1 MMIENVISRSLRLM
15 FAGGMALSMH
25 AAYAQETTDGAM
37 QRVEVTG
44 SSIKRIASEASLP
57 VQSFN
62 QKDIKKTGVT
72 TVTDFIQQIPAMQG
86 FSVAA
91 DSVGGGGGGVTTA
104 SIHDIGAA
112 YTLVLL
118 NGRRIAPSN
127 SGTTIDLNSI
137 PLSAIERVEV
147 LTDGASALY
156 GADAIAG
163 VVNFILKKGASPLEI
178 NAKYSRPEE
187 KGGASNSISISK
199 GFGDIDEDGYS
210 IFVSASHDEQKSLKA
225 SQRSFAKSGIINF
238 NDPKNGKALQF
249 INGSSRSAPGNAAVD
264 YNRTDPVT
272 GAVVINPETNKP
284 FVDSVNL
291 NPYALAHGGKCAASN
306 MDFYGN
312 GNCYFD
318 SPSTIEINPESK
330 RDAIFS
336 SGTVKLG
343 KTGFQGFYDLAYTEA
358 RVVASIAPYP
368 ADFSVDVG
376 SPLFN
381 KYLAPNL
388 TPAQLANATGAV
400 ANYRLSEMGNRVYD
414 YGTKATHIVAGIDGN
429 AFGWDI
435 NSAVTY
441 SKNKQTQKYVSGF
454 PLADKF
460 DAQVAAGNIDPFA
473 YPVGSMPDAMRQALL
488 GTGFSGTYNTQTVEM
503 KGIDGRASRPVFSLP
518 GGTAMLGVGADFRN
532 TSYKV
537 KQADVARQA
546 QILFDN
552 AQVDSEYAR
561 DNAGAYAELMMPIS
575 KKLEMT
581 GSLRYDQIGAID
593 DKLTGKTVGKKEN
606 ATTWKISGKYSATKS
621 LMFRAAA
628 GTGFRAASM
637 QEIAGPLEDWG
648 VTGGNYQCPLT
659 AANGMGGHPLASYC
673 SGVGRQQFEAFQGGN
688 PDLKPET
695 SKQWSIGTVF
705 EPIDSLSMSFD
716 LWNVEIRDQ
725 VTAVSEGLIFNDPA
739 KYANLFT
746 TKHISSTGKDVLAI
760 KLLPINIGKV
770 ENRGIDYD
778 FTHKMK
784 LLDGRLTSRLMGTYL
799 LRSRYTTP
807 GTDDQWE
814 TSLNRYGSNDKV
826 SFRNIIRATT
836 SYETAKFTHTLSAS
850 YRNGYT
856 DKEQT
861 VDDCAVIVAGSPG
874 ECYGIQLEVPSYT
887 TFDFQTAYRPMKN
900 VEITGGILNLFDR
913 NPPFT
918 LRNTGSHQVGYNPS
932 YSSAL
937 GRQFYLSGS
946 YKF

>member
-1 MMIENVISRSLRLM
+1 MVENVIARSLRIM
-15 FAGGMALSMH
+15 FAGSLALGMH
-25 AAYAQETTDGAM
+25 AAYAQETTDGSM

-44 SSIKRIASEASLP
+44 SSIKRIASEAALP

-62 QKDIKKTGVT
+62 QKDIKKSGVT

-86 FSVAA
+86 FSVAG

-118 NGRRIAPSN
+118 NGRRIAPAN

-163 VVNFILKKGASPLEI
+163 VVNFILKKGAAPLEI
-178 NAKYSRPEE
+178 NGKYSRPQES
-187 KGGASNSISISK
+187 GGASNSFSISK
-199 GFGDIDEDGYS
+199 GFGDIEDDGYS

-238 NDPKNGKALQF
+238 TDPKTGKALQF
-249 INGSSRSAPGNAAVD
+249 INGSSRSAPGNATVD
-264 YNRTDPVT
+264 YNAIDTVT
-272 GAVVINPETNKP
+272 GKPVNK
-284 FVDSVNL
+284 SVNL

-306 MDFYGN
+306 MDFYGD

-330 RDAIFS
+330 RDALFS
-336 SGTVKLG
+336 SGSMKLG
-343 KTGFQGFYDLAYTEA
+343 KSGFQGFYDLAYTEA
-358 RVVASIAPYP
+358 RVIASIAPYP
-368 ADFSVDVG
+368 ADFSVAVG

-388 TPAQLANATGAV
+388 TPEQLAGATGAV
-400 ANYRLSEMGNRVYD
+400 AKYRLSEMGNRVYD
-414 YGTKATHIVAGIDGN
+414 YGTKATHIVAGVDGN

-441 SKNKQTQKYVSGF
+441 SKNKQTQTYVSGF

-460 DAQVAAGNIDPFA
+460 NAQVDAGNIDPFA
-473 YPVGSMPDAMRQALL
+473 YPVGAMPDAMRQALL
-488 GTGFSGTYNTQTVEM
+488 GTGFSGTYSTQTVEM

-518 GGTAMLGVGADFRN
+518 GGTAMLGVGADYRN

-537 KQADVARQA
+537 QQADVAKQA
-546 QILFDN
+546 DILFDN
-552 AQVDSEYAR
+552 AKVDSDYAR
-561 DNAGAYAELMMPIS
+561 DNAGAYAELMLPIS

-593 DKLTGKTVGKKEN
+593 DKLTGKTVGQKEN

-648 VTGGNYQCPLT
+648 VTGGSYQCPLT
-659 AANGMGGHPLASYC
+659 AANGMGNHPLASYC

-688 PDLKPET
+688 PDLKPEK

-725 VTAVSEGLIFNDPA
+725 VTSVSEGLIFADPA

-746 TKHISSTGKDVLAI
+746 TKHIGSTGKDVLAV
-760 KLLPINIGKV
+760 KLLPINIGRV

-784 LLDGRLTSRLMGTYL
+784 LFDGRLTSRLAGTYL

-814 TSLNRYGSNDKV
+814 TSLNRYGSNDQV
-826 SFRNIIRATT
+826 SFRNIVRASTSFETT
-836 SYETAKFTHTLSAS
+836 KFTHTLTAS
-850 YRNGYT
+850 YRNGYA
-856 DKEQT
+856 DKEQSE
-861 VDDCAVIVAGSPG
+861 DNCAVIVAGSPG
-874 ECYGIQLEVPSYT
+874 ECYGVQLQVPSYT
-887 TFDFQTAYRPMKN
+887 TFDFQTAYRPMSN
-900 VEITGGILNLFDR
+900 VEISAGILNLFDR

-918 LRNTGSHQVGYNPS
+918 LRNTGSHQIGYNPS

>member
-1 MMIENVISRSLRLM
+1 MIENVISRSLRLM
-15 FAGGMALSMH
+15 FAGGMALGMH
-25 AAYAQETTDGAM
+25 AAYAQETTDGTM

-187 KGGASNSISISK
+187 SGGASNSISISK

-238 NDPKNGKALQF
+238 NDPKTGKALQF
-249 INGSSRSAPGNAAVD
+249 INGSSRSAPGNASVD
-264 YNRTDPVT
+264 YNRTDPLT
-272 GAVVINPETNKP
+272 GAVVINPKTNKP
-284 FVDSVNL
+284 FVDTVNL

-306 MDFYGN
+306 MDFYGD

-336 SGTVKLG
+336 SGTLKLG

-400 ANYRLSEMGNRVYD
+400 AKYRLSEMGNRVYD
-414 YGTKATHIVAGIDGN
+414 YGTKATHIVAGVDGN

-441 SKNKQTQKYVSGF
+441 SKNKQTQQYVSGF
-454 PLADKF
+454 PLSDKF

-473 YPVGSMPDAMRQALL
+473 YPVGTMPDAMRQALM

-518 GGTAMLGVGADFRN
+518 GGTAMLGVGADYRN

-537 KQADVARQA
+537 QQADVAKQA

-561 DNAGAYAELMMPIS
+561 DNAGAYAELMLPIS

-606 ATTWKISGKYSATKS
+606 ATTWKIRVFGLLGGY
-621 LMFRAAA
+621 
-628 GTGFRAASM
+628 
-637 QEIAGPLEDWG
+637 G
-648 VTGGNYQCPLT
+648 V
-659 AANGMGGHPLASYC
+659 
-673 SGVGRQQFEAFQGGN
+673 V
-688 PDLKPET
+688 
-695 SKQWSIGTVF
+695 
-705 EPIDSLSMSFD
+705 
-716 LWNVEIRDQ
+716 
-725 VTAVSEGLIFNDPA
+725 
-739 KYANLFT
+739 
-746 TKHISSTGKDVLAI
+746 
-760 KLLPINIGKV
+760 
-770 ENRGIDYD
+770 
-778 FTHKMK
+778 
-784 LLDGRLTSRLMGTYL
+784 
-799 LRSRYTTP
+799 
-807 GTDDQWE
+807 
-814 TSLNRYGSNDKV
+814 
-826 SFRNIIRATT
+826 
-836 SYETAKFTHTLSAS
+836 
-850 YRNGYT
+850 
-856 DKEQT
+856 
-861 VDDCAVIVAGSPG
+861 
-874 ECYGIQLEVPSYT
+874 
-887 TFDFQTAYRPMKN
+887 
-900 VEITGGILNLFDR
+900 
-913 NPPFT
+913 
-918 LRNTGSHQVGYNPS
+918 
-932 YSSAL
+932 
-937 GRQFYLSGS
+937 
-946 YKF
+946 

>member
-1 MMIENVISRSLRLM
+1 MIENVISRSLRLM

-537 KQADVARQA
+537 QQANVAKQA

>member
-1 MMIENVISRSLRLM
+1 
-15 FAGGMALSMH
+15 
-25 AAYAQETTDGAM
+25 M

-249 INGSSRSAPGNAAVD
+249 INGSSRSAPGNATVD

-284 FVDSVNL
+284 FVDNVNL

-306 MDFYGN
+306 MDFYGD

-400 ANYRLSEMGNRVYD
+400 AKYRLSEMGNRVYD

-441 SKNKQTQKYVSGF
+441 SKNKQTQEYVSGF

-537 KQADVARQA
+537 QQANVAKQA

-659 AANGMGGHPLASYC
+659 AATGMGGHPLASYC

>member
-1 MMIENVISRSLRLM
+1 MMIEKALSRSLRVM
-15 FAGGMALSMH
+15 FAGGLAISSI
-25 AAYAQETTDGAM
+25 AAFAQEAAQEAPM
-37 QRVEVTG
+37 QRVEITG
-44 SSIKRIASEASLP
+44 SSIKRIAAESSLP
-57 VQSFN
+57 VQSFS
-62 QKDIKKTGVT
+62 QKDIKKSGVS
-72 TVTDFIQQIPAMQG
+72 TVTDFIQQLPAMQG

-118 NGRRIAPSN
+118 NGRRIAPAN

-163 VVNFILKKGASPLEI
+163 VVNFILKKGATDWEF
-178 NAKYSRPEE
+178 NAKYSRPEAS
-187 KGGASNSISISK
+187 GGASNAVSLSK

-210 IFVSASHDEQKSLKA
+210 VFFSVSHDEQKQLKA
-225 SQRSFAKSGIINF
+225 SQRDFAKTGIVNF
-238 NDPKNGKALQF
+238 TDPATGKQLQF
-249 INGSSRSAPGNAAVD
+249 INGSSRSLPANAGVS
-264 YNRTDPVT
+264 YNSYEIDPKT
-272 GAVVINPETNKP
+272 GKP
-284 FVDSVNL
+284 VKKTVNL
-291 NPYALAHGGKCAASN
+291 NPYALAHGGKCASVNA
-306 MDFYGN
+306 DFYGD

-318 SPSTIEINPESK
+318 SPSTIEINPKSE
-330 RDAIFS
+330 RNALFS
-336 SGTVKLG
+336 SGSLKLG
-343 KTGFQGFYDLAYTEA
+343 DSGFRGFYDLAYTEA
-358 RVVASIAPYP
+358 KIVASIAPYP
-368 ADFSVDVG
+368 ADFSIAKG
-376 SPLFN
+376 SALYN
-381 KYLAPNL
+381 KYIKPNL
-388 TPAQLANATGAV
+388 TTEQDEGATSIV
-400 ANYRLSEMGNRVYD
+400 AKYRLYEMGNRVFD
-414 YGTKATHIVAGIDGN
+414 YGTKATHLVAGVDG
-429 AFGWDI
+429 AIAGWDV
-435 NSAVTY
+435 NSALTY

-460 DAQVAAGNIDPFA
+460 QAAIDAGSIDPFA
-473 YPVGSMPDAMRQALL
+473 YGLGEMPQSMRDTLL

-503 KGIDGRASRPVFSLP
+503 KGVDARASREAFKLP
-518 GGTAMLGVGADFRN
+518 GGTAQIGVGADFRN

-537 KQADVARQA
+537 NQADVAKNA
-546 QILFDN
+546 AILFDN
-552 AQVDSEYAR
+552 PQVDSGYER
-561 DNAGAYAELMMPIS
+561 DNFGAYAELVMPVT
-575 KKLEMT
+575 KALEIT
-581 GSLRYDQIGAID
+581 GSARYDQIGAID
-593 DKLTGKTVGKKEN
+593 NNLTGKEVGNKEN
-606 ATTWKISGKYSATKS
+606 AATWKLSAKYTAAKN
-621 LMFRAAA
+621 LLFRAAA

-659 AANGMGGHPLASYC
+659 GTSHPLASYC
-673 SGVGRQQFEAFQGGN
+673 NGVVRQQFEAFQGGN
-688 PDLKPET
+688 PDLKPEK

-705 EPIDSLSMSFD
+705 EPSNSLSMAFD

-725 VTAVSEGLIFNDPA
+725 VTAVSEGLIFKDPA
-739 KYANLFT
+739 KYASLFT
-746 TKHISSTGKDVLAI
+746 TKHIGSTGADVLAI

-778 FTHKMK
+778 FTHKTK
-784 LLDGRLTSRLMGTYL
+784 LYDGKLTSRLAGTYL
-799 LRSRYTTP
+799 MRSRYTTP

-826 SFRNIIRATT
+826 SFRHVVRAST
-836 SYETAKFTHTLSAS
+836 SWEKAQWTHTLSAS

-861 VDDCAVIVAGSPG
+861 ADDCAVIVAGQPG
-874 ECYGIQLEVPSYT
+874 ECYGIPLQVPSYT
-887 TFDFQTAYRPMKN
+887 TFDLQTAYRLQKN
-900 VEITGGILNLFDR
+900 LELTGGIINMFDR

-937 GRQFYLSGS
+937 GRQFYLSAS

>member
-1 MMIENVISRSLRLM
+1 
-15 FAGGMALSMH
+15 
-25 AAYAQETTDGAM
+25 
-37 QRVEVTG
+37 
-44 SSIKRIASEASLP
+44 
-57 VQSFN
+57 
-62 QKDIKKTGVT
+62 
-72 TVTDFIQQIPAMQG
+72 MQG

-118 NGRRIAPSN
+118 NGRRLAPSN

-137 PLSAIERVEV
+137 PLAAIERVEV

-163 VVNFILKKGASPLEI
+163 VVNFILKKGTSPLEI

-238 NDPKNGKALQF
+238 NDPKTGKALQF
-249 INGSSRSAPGNAAVD
+249 INGSSRSAPANASVN
-264 YNRTDPVT
+264 YNRTDAN
-272 GAVVINPETNKP
+272 GNVVINPETNKP

-291 NPYALAHGGKCAASN
+291 ANPYALAHGGKCAPGN
-306 MDFYGN
+306 MDFYGD

-330 RDAIFS
+330 RDSLFS

-343 KTGFQGFYDLAYTEA
+343 KTDWQGFYDFAYTEA
-358 RVVASIAPYP
+358 RIKASIAPYP
-368 ADFSVDVG
+368 ADFSISPT
-376 SPLFN
+376 SPLFS
-381 KYLAPNL
+381 KYLASQL
-388 TPAQLANATGAV
+388 TPTQLANAVSGV
-400 ANYRLSEMGNRVYD
+400 AKYRLSEMGNRVYD
-414 YGTKATHIVAGIDGN
+414 YGTKATHLVGGVEGS
-429 AFGWDI
+429 AFGWDV
-435 NSAVTY
+435 NTAVTY
-441 SKNKQTQKYVSGF
+441 SKNKQTQDYVSGF

-460 DAQVAAGNIDPFA
+460 DAQIAAGNIDPFA
-473 YPVGSMPDAMRQALL
+473 YPVGTMPDAMRQALM

-518 GGTAMLGVGADFRN
+518 GGTAMLGVGADYRN

-537 KQADVARQA
+537 QQADVAKQA

-561 DNAGAYAELMMPIS
+561 DNAGAYAELMLPIS
-575 KKLEMT
+575 KKLEVT
-581 GSLRYDQIGAID
+581 GSLRYDQISAID

-606 ATTWKISGKYSATKS
+606 ATTWKISGKYSATKN

-659 AANGMGGHPLASYC
+659 AANGMGGHPLAGYC

-688 PDLKPET
+688 PELKPET

-716 LWNVEIRDQ
+716 LWNVQINDQ
-725 VTAVSEGLIFNDPA
+725 VTAVSEGLIFNNPA

-746 TKHISSTGKDVLAI
+746 TKHITSTGLDVLAV

-807 GTDDQWE
+807 GTNDQWE

-826 SFRNIIRATT
+826 SFRNIIRATST
-836 SYETAKFTHTLSAS
+836 YETAKFTHTLSAS

-861 VDDCAVIVAGSPG
+861 ADDCAVIVAGSPG

-887 TFDFQTAYRPMKN
+887 TFDFQTAYRPLKN

>member
-25 AAYAQETTDGAM
+25 AAYAQETTDGTM

-62 QKDIKKTGVT
+62 QKDIKKTGVS

-187 KGGASNSISISK
+187 SGGASNSFSISK
-199 GFGDIDEDGYS
+199 GFGDIDDDGYS

-238 NDPKNGKALQF
+238 TDPKNGQKLQF
-249 INGSSRSAPGNAAVD
+249 INGSSRSAPANATVD
-264 YNRTDPVT
+264 YNAIDPAT
-272 GAVVINPETNKP
+272 GKTVSK
-284 FVDSVNL
+284 SVNL
-291 NPYALAHGGKCAASN
+291 NPYALANGGKCAASN
-306 MDFYGN
+306 MDFYGD

-330 RDAIFS
+330 RDSLFS
-336 SGTVKLG
+336 SGSVKLG
-343 KTGFQGFYDLAYTEA
+343 NTGFQGFYDLAYTEA
-358 RVVASIAPYP
+358 RIIASIAPYP
-368 ADFSVDVG
+368 ADFSVPVG

-381 KYLAPNL
+381 KYLAPGL
-388 TPAQLANATGAV
+388 TPEQLANATGAI
-400 ANYRLSEMGNRVYD
+400 AKYRLSEMGNRVYD

-441 SKNKQTQKYVSGF
+441 SKNKQTQDYVSGF
-454 PLADKF
+454 PLSDKF

-473 YPVGSMPDAMRQALL
+473 YPVGSMPDSMRQALL

-518 GGTAMLGVGADFRN
+518 GGTAMLGIGADYRN

-537 KQADVARQA
+537 QQADVAKQA

-552 AQVDSEYAR
+552 QQVDSEYAR
-561 DNAGAYAELMMPIS
+561 DNAGAYAELMLPIS

-606 ATTWKISGKYSATKS
+606 ATTWKVSGKYSAAKN

-826 SFRNIIRATT
+826 SFRNIIRASTT
-836 SYETAKFTHTLSAS
+836 YETAKFTHTLSAS

-861 VDDCAVIVAGSPG
+861 ADDCAVIVVGSPG

-887 TFDFQTAYRPMKN
+887 TFDFQTAYRPLKN

>member
-1 MMIENVISRSLRLM
+1 
-15 FAGGMALSMH
+15 
-25 AAYAQETTDGAM
+25 M

-238 NDPKNGKALQF
+238 NDPKTGKALQF
-249 INGSSRSAPGNAAVD
+249 INGSSRSAPGNATVD
-264 YNRTDPVT
+264 YKRTDAN
-272 GAVVINPETNKP
+272 GNVVINPETNKP
-284 FVDSVNL
+284 FIDNVNL

-306 MDFYGN
+306 MDFYGD

-400 ANYRLSEMGNRVYD
+400 AKYRLSEMGNRVYD

-518 GGTAMLGVGADFRN
+518 GGTAMLGVGADYRN

-552 AQVDSEYAR
+552 VQVDSEYAR

-581 GSLRYDQIGAID
+581 GSLRYDQIGSID

-606 ATTWKISGKYSATKS
+606 ATTWKVSGKYSATKS

-659 AANGMGGHPLASYC
+659 AANGMGGHPLAGYC

-861 VDDCAVIVAGSPG
+861 ADDCAVIVAGSPG

-887 TFDFQTAYRPMKN
+887 TFDFQTAYRPLKN

>member
-1 MMIENVISRSLRLM
+1 MIENVISRSLRLM

-25 AAYAQETTDGAM
+25 AAYAQETTDSTM

-62 QKDIKKTGVT
+62 QKDIKKTGVS

-187 KGGASNSISISK
+187 SGGASNSFSISK
-199 GFGDIDEDGYS
+199 GFGDIDDDGYS

-238 NDPKNGKALQF
+238 TDPKNGQKLQF
-249 INGSSRSAPGNAAVD
+249 INGSSRSAPANATVD
-264 YNRTDPVT
+264 YNAIDPAT
-272 GAVVINPETNKP
+272 GKTVSK
-284 FVDSVNL
+284 SVNL
-291 NPYALAHGGKCAASN
+291 NPYALANGGKCAASN
-306 MDFYGN
+306 MDFYGD

-330 RDAIFS
+330 RDSLFS
-336 SGTVKLG
+336 SGSVKLG
-343 KTGFQGFYDLAYTEA
+343 NTGFQGFYDLAYTEA
-358 RVVASIAPYP
+358 RIIASIAPYP
-368 ADFSVDVG
+368 ADFSVPVG

-381 KYLAPNL
+381 KYLAPGL
-388 TPAQLANATGAV
+388 TPEQLANATGAI
-400 ANYRLSEMGNRVYD
+400 AKYRLSEMGNRVYD

-441 SKNKQTQKYVSGF
+441 SKNKQTQDYVSGF
-454 PLADKF
+454 PLSDKF

-473 YPVGSMPDAMRQALL
+473 YPVGSMPDSMRQALL

-518 GGTAMLGVGADFRN
+518 GGTAMLGIGADYRN

-537 KQADVARQA
+537 QQADVAKQA

-552 AQVDSEYAR
+552 QQVDSEYAR
-561 DNAGAYAELMMPIS
+561 DNAGAYAELMLPIS

-606 ATTWKISGKYSATKS
+606 ATTWKVSGKYSAAKN

-826 SFRNIIRATT
+826 SFRNIIRASTT
-836 SYETAKFTHTLSAS
+836 YETAKFTHTLSAS

-861 VDDCAVIVAGSPG
+861 ADDCAVIVAGSPG

-887 TFDFQTAYRPMKN
+887 TFDFQTAYRPLKN

>member
-25 AAYAQETTDGAM
+25 AAYAQETTDSTM

-62 QKDIKKTGVT
+62 QKDIKKTGVS

-187 KGGASNSISISK
+187 SGGASNSFSISK
-199 GFGDIDEDGYS
+199 GFGDIDDDGYS

-238 NDPKNGKALQF
+238 TDPKNGQKLQF
-249 INGSSRSAPGNAAVD
+249 INGSSRSAPANATVD
-264 YNRTDPVT
+264 YNAIDPAT
-272 GAVVINPETNKP
+272 GKTVSK
-284 FVDSVNL
+284 SVNL
-291 NPYALAHGGKCAASN
+291 NPYALANGGKCAASN
-306 MDFYGN
+306 MDFYGD

-330 RDAIFS
+330 RDSLFS
-336 SGTVKLG
+336 SGSVKLG
-343 KTGFQGFYDLAYTEA
+343 NTGFQGFYDLAYTEA
-358 RVVASIAPYP
+358 RIIASIAPYP
-368 ADFSVDVG
+368 ADFSVPVG

-381 KYLAPNL
+381 KYLAPGL
-388 TPAQLANATGAV
+388 TPEQLANATGAI
-400 ANYRLSEMGNRVYD
+400 AKYRLSEMGNRVYD

-441 SKNKQTQKYVSGF
+441 SKNKQTQDYVSGF
-454 PLADKF
+454 PLSDKF

-473 YPVGSMPDAMRQALL
+473 YPVGSMPDSMRQALL

-518 GGTAMLGVGADFRN
+518 GGTAMLGIGADYRN

-537 KQADVARQA
+537 QQADVAKQA

-552 AQVDSEYAR
+552 QQVDSEYAR
-561 DNAGAYAELMMPIS
+561 DNAGAYAELMLPIS

-606 ATTWKISGKYSATKS
+606 ATTWKVSGKYSAAKN

-826 SFRNIIRATT
+826 SFRNIIRASTT
-836 SYETAKFTHTLSAS
+836 YETAKFTHTLSAS

-861 VDDCAVIVAGSPG
+861 ADDCAVIVAGSPG

-887 TFDFQTAYRPMKN
+887 TFDFQTAYRPLKN

>member
-1 MMIENVISRSLRLM
+1 MVESVIARSLRLM
-15 FAGGMALSMH
+15 FAGSLALGMH
-25 AAYAQETTDGAM
+25 AAYAQETTDAPM

-62 QKDIKKTGVT
+62 QKDIKKSGVS

-104 SIHDIGAA
+104 SIHDIGSA

-118 NGRRIAPSN
+118 NGRRIAPAN

-137 PLSAIERVEV
+137 PLAAIERVEV

-163 VVNFILKKGASPLEI
+163 VINFILKKGASPLEI

-187 KGGASNSISISK
+187 KGGASNSFSISK
-199 GFGDIDEDGYS
+199 GFGDIDDDGYS

-225 SQRSFAKSGIINF
+225 SQRSFARSGIIDF
-238 NDPKNGKALQF
+238 KDPKTGQALQF
-249 INGSSRSAPGNAAVD
+249 INGSSRSAPANASLTYKDGYDAS
-264 YNRTDPVT
+264 
-272 GAVVINPETNKP
+272 GAPSK
-284 FVDSVNL
+284 L
-291 NPYALAHGGKCAASN
+291 NPYALANGGKCAPSN
-306 MDFYGN
+306 KDFYGD

-318 SPSTIEINPESK
+318 SPSTIEINPESE
-330 RDAIFS
+330 RNSLFS
-336 SGTVKLG
+336 SGSVKLG
-343 KTGFQGFYDLAYTEA
+343 KTGWQGFYDLAYTEA
-358 RVVASIAPYP
+358 KIVSSIAPYP
-368 ADFSVDVG
+368 ADFTIAKG
-376 SPLFN
+376 SALYN
-381 KYLAPNL
+381 KYISPYL
-388 TPAQLANATGAV
+388 TADQNANVDSVAAT
-400 ANYRLSEMGNRVYD
+400 YRLSEMGNRVYD
-414 YGTKATHIVAGIDGN
+414 YGTKATHIVGGVEGN

-435 NSAVTY
+435 NSAFTY

-454 PLADKF
+454 PLADRF
-460 DAQVAAGNIDPFA
+460 NAQIDAGNIDPFA
-473 YPVGSMPDAMRQALL
+473 YPVGTMPDAMRQALL

-503 KGIDGRASRPVFSLP
+503 KGVDARASRDVFKLP
-518 GGTAMLGVGADFRN
+518 GGTAMLGVGADYRN
-532 TSYKV
+532 TSYKMR
-537 KQADVARQA
+537 QADVAKEA

-552 AQVDSEYAR
+552 QQVDSEYSR
-561 DNAGAYAELMMPIS
+561 DNAGAYAELMMPVT
-575 KKLEMT
+575 KKLELT
-581 GSLRYDQIGAID
+581 GSVRYDQISAVD
-593 DKLTGKTVGKKEN
+593 NKLTGAKVGKTED
-606 ATTWKISGKYSATKS
+606 AATWKISGKFAATDS
-621 LMFRAAA
+621 VMFRAAA
-628 GTGFRAASM
+628 GTGFRAATMS
-637 QEIAGPLEDWG
+637 EIAGPLEDWG
-648 VTGGNYQCPLT
+648 VTGGSYQCPLT
-659 AANGMGGHPLASYC
+659 AANGLGGHPLAGYC
-673 SGVGRQQFEAFQGGN
+673 NNVGRQQFEAFQGGN
-688 PDLKPET
+688 PDLKPEK
-695 SKQWSIGTVF
+695 SKQWSIGTVLQ
-705 EPIDSLSMSFD
+705 PLDSLTMSFD
-716 LWNVEIRDQ
+716 LWNVQIRDQ
-725 VTAVSEGLIFNDPA
+725 VTAVSEGLIFADPA
-739 KYANLFT
+739 KYASLFT
-746 TKHISSTGKDVLAI
+746 TKHISSTGRDVLAI

-784 LLDGRLTSRLMGTYL
+784 LLDGRLTSRLSGTYL

-814 TSLNRYGSNDKV
+814 TSLNRYGSNDAV
-826 SFRNIIRATT
+826 SFRNIIKAST
-836 SYETAKFTHTLSAS
+836 SFETAKFTHTLSAN

-856 DKEQT
+856 DVNQSE
-861 VDDCAVIVAGSPG
+861 DNCAVIIAGQPG
-874 ECYGIQLEVPSYT
+874 ACYGIQLEVPSYT
-887 TFDFQTAYRPMKN
+887 TFDLQSAYRPMSN
-900 VEITGGILNLFDR
+900 VEITAGIINMFDR